1 MLSGLLSL
9 FIPLTEP
16 FDIGSI
22 TLLGTSYTTGERQ
35 LELGAFHCVLGR
47 SCKLLLEGCPVHV
60 AKNSRQCSALKEFW
74 TCLAKSLLFEEVCNN
89 TTGEAH
95 SCPPVCSQNFSFC
108 CSLQTYVAVRV
119 VLFPVSHPHPKGV
132 PSLCILG
139 RTYSCG
145 TLVRVTFMQELVC
158 EIHHT

>member
-22 TLLGTSYTTGERQ
+22 TLLGMSYSTGERQ
-35 LELGAFHCVLGR
+35 LELGPFHCVLGR
-47 SCKLLLEGCPVHV
+47 SCKLLLKVVQSMLPKTV
-60 AKNSRQCSALKEFW
+60 ANVAHLKNFGLVWLRASCLKRFATTRQERPIA
-74 TCLAKSLLFEEVCNN
+74 V
-89 TTGEAH
+89 
-95 SCPPVCSQNFSFC
+95 PPVCSQNFSFC
-108 CSLQTYVAVRV
+108 YSLQTYVAVRV
-119 VLFPVSHPHPKGV
+119 ALFPVSHPHPKGV

-139 RTYSCG
+139 RIYSCG
-145 TLVRVTFMQELVC
+145 TLVRVTFMQELVS